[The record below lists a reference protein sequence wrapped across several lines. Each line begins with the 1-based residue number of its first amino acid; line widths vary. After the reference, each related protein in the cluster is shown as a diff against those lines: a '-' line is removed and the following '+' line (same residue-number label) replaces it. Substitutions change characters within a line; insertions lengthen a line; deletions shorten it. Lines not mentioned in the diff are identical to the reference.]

1 MTQSDATR
9 ILITDAVKAAFNSA
23 TIKIYTGAMPANPQA
38 AATGTLLATIT
49 MPSTAFGASNST
61 GTATAN
67 AISAVTAA
75 NSGTA
80 GYARATKSDGTT
92 VIMDLTVGTTGGP
105 EDFLINSLAI
115 ASGASV
121 SVTSFTLSSPA

>member
-9 ILITDAVKAAFNSA
+9 VAITDALKALFNSA
-23 TIKIYTGAMPANPQA
+23 TIKLYTGAAPSTPQD

-49 MPSTAFGASNST
+49 MPSTAFGATNST

-67 AISAVTAA
+67 SITAVTAG

-92 VIMDLTVGTTGGP
+92 VIMDLSVGTSGA
-105 EDFLINSLAI
+105 DFNINALAI
-115 ASGASV
+115 AQGASV
-121 SVTSFTLSSPA
+121 SVTSFTLGTPA